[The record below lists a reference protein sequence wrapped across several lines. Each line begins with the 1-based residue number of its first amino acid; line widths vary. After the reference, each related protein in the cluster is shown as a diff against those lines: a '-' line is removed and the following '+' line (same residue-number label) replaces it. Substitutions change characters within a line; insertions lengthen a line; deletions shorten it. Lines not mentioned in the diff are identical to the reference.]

1 MSYSLVIKSGLL
13 AFLPVV
19 VTLGV
24 WIWLKA
30 EKLIAPSDLLRSGFF
45 FPSTAGE
52 AIRSGFVIWFG
63 ISLAACLVCGAIY
76 YLVTQKWHWQA
87 LYFAF
92 LLSGLAVLGSLLAFF
107 LDVHWMRVS
116 TGETLIVG
124 IGFGVLI
131 PWFAQRQLRDYT

>member
-1 MSYSLVIKSGLL
+1 MRYSLVIKSGLL
-13 AFLPVV
+13 AFIPVI

-24 WIWLKA
+24 WILLQA
-30 EKLIAPSDLLRSGFF
+30 EKLITPAETLRSGFF
-45 FPSTAGE
+45 VPSTAGE

-63 ISLAACLVCGAIY
+63 LSLAVSFVCGAIY

-107 LDVHWMRVS
+107 FGVHWMRVS
-116 TGETLIVG
+116 TGEMLIVG
-124 IGFGVLI
+124 IGFGVFI